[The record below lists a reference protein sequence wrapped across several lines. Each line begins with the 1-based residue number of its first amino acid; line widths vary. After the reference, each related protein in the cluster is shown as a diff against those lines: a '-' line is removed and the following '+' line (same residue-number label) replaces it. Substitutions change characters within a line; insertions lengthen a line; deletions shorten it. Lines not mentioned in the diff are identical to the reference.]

1 MTHTRGE
8 DAAPLIHAT
17 GLARHFEPA
26 TVALRSANLR
36 VYPGESVALTG
47 PSGAGKSTLLSLLG
61 LLDSPSAGSYEFCG
75 REVSRAG
82 AREQA
87 RLRMETI
94 GFVFQAFHLVPH
106 LSVLQNVELAP
117 RARGWGRAQSRRLA
131 DDVLSRVGLSHRTH
145 ARPGTLSGG
154 EAQRVAIARALC
166 VQPAVLLCDEPTGNL
181 DSSSSRAILDL
192 ILAAVGPRSAVLIVT
207 HEAEVAASCDRVIR
221 VSDGV
226 TAEIGAQDVRD

>member
-1 MTHTRGE
+1 MTQARGE

-61 LLDSPSAGSYEFCG
+61 LLDSPSAGSYELCG

-131 DDVLSRVGLSHRTH
+131 DEVLSRVGLSHRTH